1 MKRYLNRILIFVLI
15 LFWAVPV
22 FALPT
27 LQLDIS
33 GAVYDNSTETVT
45 ATTTSFTLYAL
56 LNGDSSL
63 LADTYYISAALIPQT
78 GFFDTDMGSFSFNGE
93 TITSFNDMEY
103 GVPPVEDNIAQD
115 AKDLSTHGVYPTYF
129 TEFAFTFDEED
140 RVGAYNSQDNPGGFD
155 LFSYSEGSP
164 YSYYAAFEVNTEGL
178 FPGYAVHFDLYNSI
192 VGENGDID
200 RGIFA
205 PFSHDAQS
213 SAPVPEPASMLLLG
227 TGLVGVVGFVRKN
240 KPHRA

>member
-1 MKRYLNRILIFVLI
+1 MKRYLNRTIIPVLI
-15 LFWAVPV
+15 LFWTVPV

-33 GAVYDNSTETVT
+33 DAVYDTTTETVT

-56 LNGDSSL
+56 LNGDANL
-63 LADTYYISAALIPQT
+63 LTDTYYISAAIVSQADYLGNDPGYFT
-78 GFFDTDMGSFSFNGE
+78 FNGE
-93 TITSFNDMEY
+93 TIDGIDDVKY
-103 GVPPVEDNIAQD
+103 GVPPAEENIAPD
-115 AKDLSTHGVYPTYF
+115 AKDLSTHGIYPAYF

-140 RVGAYNSQDNPGGFD
+140 RVGAYNSQDNPGGID
-155 LFSYSEGSP
+155 LFPYSEGES

-178 FPGYAVHFDLYNSI
+178 FPGYAIHFDLYNSI
-192 VGENGDID
+192 VGDNGDID

-213 SAPVPEPASMLLLG
+213 GAPVPEPASMLLLG

-240 KPHRA
+240 KPHKA